1 VSGLLP
7 KPVERHYSPYPIKV
21 FAMKISPRLLNT
33 LLGPFAPV
41 CVGFLLIAG
50 LTTGCDDGATN
61 KSAAAMEAR
70 IMGNIRDQHGPI
82 MNSRLEVTD
91 RTGNVLSSTELS
103 GNNSFSIRVPAGTAF
118 PIVLTAH
125 PLGESAANST
135 PVKAVVTSPLADRM
149 DISDVSTIVVESAIS
164 LGGLTAENIAKA
176 SGAAIGLRQREGV
189 SAGAGGGGSG
199 AGQSGGGVS
208 RGGHGT
214 HDMGGAGGGAPGAE
228 QPHDM
233 SSGGH

>member
-1 VSGLLP
+1 
-7 KPVERHYSPYPIKV
+7 
-21 FAMKISPRLLNT
+21 MKIPPRLLNT
-33 LLGPFAPV
+33 LLRSFAPV
-41 CVGFLLIAG
+41 SVGLLLISAF
-50 LTTGCDDGATN
+50 TTGCDDGANN
-61 KSAAAMEAR
+61 KSSAAIEAR
-70 IMGNIRDQHGPI
+70 ITGNIRDQHGPI
-82 MNSRLEVTD
+82 MNSRMEVTD
-91 RTGNVLSSTELS
+91 RSGRVISSTELS
-103 GNNSFSIRVPAGTAF
+103 GNDSYSIKLPAGTAF

-199 AGQSGGGVS
+199 AGQSGGGVA
-208 RGGHGT
+208 RGGHGG
-214 HDMGGAGGGAPGAE
+214 HDMGAMGSGSPGAE
-228 QPHDM
+228 QPHDDM
-233 SSGGH
+233 SGGGH